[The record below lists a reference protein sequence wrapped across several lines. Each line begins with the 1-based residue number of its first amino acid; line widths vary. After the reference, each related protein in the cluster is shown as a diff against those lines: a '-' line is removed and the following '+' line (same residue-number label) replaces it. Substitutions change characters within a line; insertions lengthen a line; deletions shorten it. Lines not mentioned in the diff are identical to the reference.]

1 MKRRVPRS
9 VFLLMLLIVAIPA
22 LVFANSHGEVTT
34 EHDEFTGQ
42 DSVILKN
49 MDLGGQL
56 YLFLL
61 MKPNGKTVSVML
73 MYFANDWGFLKCHPI
88 DWLIDGKPSPGPKTA
103 HDGEVTSRGVT
114 ETITQELPVDFF
126 AKIVTG
132 ETVKGRLCTYEFA
145 FTDDQRQTI
154 RTFAE
159 TAKIKFK

>member
-1 MKRRVPRS
+1 MKWIVARS
-9 VFLLMLLIVAIPA
+9 LSLFIVAIPVMVLA
-22 LVFANSHGEVTT
+22 GSHGEVTT

-56 YLFLL
+56 YLFLF
-61 MKPNGKTVSVML
+61 MKPSAKTVSVML

-88 DWLIDGKPSPGPKTA
+88 DWLIDGKPAPGPKTV

-114 ETITQELPVDFF
+114 ETITQELPVAFF
-126 AKIVTG
+126 TKIVAA
-132 ETVKGRLCTYEFA
+132 ETVKGRICTYEFS
-145 FTDDQRQTI
+145 FSDDQRQTL